1 MRENTKTTRQTNN
14 IFFKSKTLIHHKK
27 MLIIAFLINLITK
40 MMLLTYQKWS
50 LKKQKSKEDLFQLKF
65 TVNLTEKFQ
74 LFNQKYFQKIQQ
86 FKRNYKK

>member
-1 MRENTKTTRQTNN
+1 
-14 IFFKSKTLIHHKK
+14 

-40 MMLLTYQKWS
+40 MMLLIYQKWS

-65 TVNLTEKFQ
+65 TVNLTEKFR
-74 LFNQKYFQKIQQ
+74 LFNLKYFQKIQQ

>member
-1 MRENTKTTRQTNN
+1 
-14 IFFKSKTLIHHKK
+14 